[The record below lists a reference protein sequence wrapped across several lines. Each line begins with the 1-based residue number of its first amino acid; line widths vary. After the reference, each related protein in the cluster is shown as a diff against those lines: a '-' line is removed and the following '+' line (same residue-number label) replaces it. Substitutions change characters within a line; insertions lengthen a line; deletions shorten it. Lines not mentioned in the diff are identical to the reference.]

1 MTIRR
6 RLTLSYLA
14 ILTLL
19 GLNMVIYF
27 WSDLRRKSTFEELRR
42 AVSRQ
47 ILISSIHQ
55 QLNDYQK
62 QVTLLSQIMADS
74 VSGGA
79 SPEEITLFNTR
90 LTAIGV
96 AAMLTPGLFVWAK
109 FVTVPTEAKYFKAVG
124 KHVQLIRTGG
134 QAGDAEVAVA
144 VADLIKA
151 AVAYC
156 DLNARAGQYITVG
169 IFHRA

>member
-6 RLTLSYLA
+6 RLTLSYFA

-62 QVTLLSQIMADS
+62 QVTLLSQIMGDA

-79 SPEEITLFNTR
+79 SAEEIDHF
-90 LTAIGV
+90 
-96 AAMLTPGLFVWAK
+96 
-109 FVTVPTEAKYFKAVG
+109 
-124 KHVQLIRTGG
+124 
-134 QAGDAEVAVA
+134 
-144 VADLIKA
+144 
-151 AVAYC
+151 
-156 DLNARAGQYITVG
+156 NARLNTIGDQIQRMSAQSDADGTAKVEEFHKAFRDLADSWR
-169 IFHRA
+169 IFYENFGRNQSRHHPLPQTARCPPRAVPPDNAPSRQSQTKPTQLK

>member
-14 ILTLL
+14 ILALL

-27 WSDLRRKSTFEELRR
+27 WSDLKRKSTFEELRR
-42 AVSRQ
+42 AVSTQ

-62 QVTLLSQIMADS
+62 QVTLLSQIMSDS

-79 SPEEITLFNTR
+79 SPEEIAQFSTHLNG
-90 LTAIGV
+90 IGD
-96 AAMLTPGLFVWAK
+96 
-109 FVTVPTEAKYFKAVG
+109 
-124 KHVQLIRTGG
+124 QIRKMSA
-134 QAGDAEVAVA
+134 QSDAEGKARVDAFEKSFK
-144 VADLIKA
+144 DLA
-151 AVAYC
+151 ASW
-156 DLNARAGQYITVG
+156 R
-169 IFHRA
+169 IFYESF